1 MQVAADPR
9 TGCRTVSHI
18 VGIAVDQ
25 RNGKAGIPA
34 ITLLADF
41 MEKLMFVYF
50 VQAGL
55 KGPIKIGMAR
65 SVSKRLETM
74 QTGNAYKLH
83 VLALIPCQT
92 KMQAAEIEKR
102 LHRLFFKQRIR
113 GEWFTGNIKVKKA
126 TDWYSGEYLEQQ
138 VSGLV

>member
-1 MQVAADPR
+1 
-9 TGCRTVSHI
+9 
-18 VGIAVDQ
+18 
-25 RNGKAGIPA
+25 
-34 ITLLADF
+34 
-41 MEKLMFVYF
+41 MFVYF

-74 QTGNAYKLH
+74 QTGNAYKLY

-92 KMQAAEIEKR
+92 KLQAAEIEKR

-126 TDWYSGEYLEQQ
+126 LDWYSGEYLEQQ

>member
-65 SVSKRLETM
+65 SVSKRDMANTE
-74 QTGNAYKLH
+74 
-83 VLALIPCQT
+83 
-92 KMQAAEIEKR
+92 R
-102 LHRLFFKQRIR
+102 
-113 GEWFTGNIKVKKA
+113 
-126 TDWYSGEYLEQQ
+126 D
-138 VSGLV
+138 